1 VSVQS
6 AADVALAGAVAF
18 SIVLVLL
25 HFLKPEN
32 APSWRM
38 ISEYEIGRHGWLM
51 RLAFFCWSIGFLGL
65 AVALWQQAS
74 LLAEVLLAIVAISL
88 VGAGVFAADPI
99 TTPRGSQ
106 TRAGKLHSLFGVL
119 AVLGI
124 PIAATAVDLSLRANP
139 LAASIQEHLPYMSL
153 MVWFGLLV
161 MMSAFVFFGVRRI
174 PLGPQAHIGWP
185 NRFMVLTYVAWLILI
200 AQVLR

>member
-1 VSVQS
+1 VQG
-6 AADVALAGAVAF
+6 AADLALAGAFAF
-18 SIVLVLL
+18 SILLVLL

-51 RLAFFCWSIGFLGL
+51 RLAFFCWSIGFFGL
-65 AVALWQQAS
+65 LVALWQQAS
-74 LLAEVLLAIVAISL
+74 LLAEVLLTMVAIAL
-88 VGAGVFAADPI
+88 VGAGIFAADPI
-99 TTPRGSQ
+99 TTLRESQ

-124 PIAATAVDLSLRANP
+124 PITATAVDWSLRANP
-139 LAASIQEHLPYMSL
+139 LAASIQTYLPCMSL

-161 MMSAFVFFGVRRI
+161 MMSAFVFFGARKI
-174 PLGPQAHIGWP
+174 PLGPRAHIGWP
-185 NRFMVLTYVAWLILI
+185 NRFMVFTYVAWLTLM
-200 AQVLR
+200 AAAMR